1 MDFLNTQGG
10 NGLLVQWNK
19 IIVSFFVCVCVGGGG
34 NNRNKKW
41 DMLSGALFATLSQ
54 RQNTP
59 HTFYFSVPSRK
70 ITH

>member
-1 MDFLNTQGG
+1 MEQDYCE
-10 NGLLVQWNK
+10 
-19 IIVSFFVCVCVGGGG
+19 FFFCVCVCVCVGGGG